1 MLMHGEPYQKMEFTF
16 LSWVKPALYLSQSG
30 DYEEGG
36 GEGGVEGEGASM
48 ILSGD

>member
-1 MLMHGEPYQKMEFTF
+1 MHGEPYQKMEFTF

-36 GEGGVEGEGASM
+36 RGRWGGGGKGASM
-48 ILSGD
+48 ILW